1 MSFETNEILQKL
13 PKHLSDF
20 IIDQPFNEYTHRDHS
35 VWRYVMRQNV
45 RFLGK
50 VAHGSYLEGLKQ
62 TGISIDTIPHMYG
75 MNRILKEIGWAAVA
89 VDGFIPPQ
97 AFMEFQAYKVLVIAA
112 DIRNLEHIKYT
123 PAPDILHEAAGHA
136 PIIADPEYAEYLRRF
151 GVVGSK
157 AFSSKKDYEL
167 YEAIRHL
174 SIIKENP
181 STGEADIKEAE
192 AHIEHLSK
200 NMGKPSEMALLRN
213 LHWWT
218 VEYGLIGTPDDIK
231 IYGAGLL
238 SSIGESKECIKDSV
252 KKLPYTLEAQH
263 QDFDITTMQPQLYVT
278 PDFKHLNKV
287 LDEFEATMAYSKGG
301 AYALEIAIESENV
314 ATVEIDNSI
323 QISGT
328 VESFKSYKGEP
339 CFVKFSS
346 PTQLCF
352 SNAELKGHG
361 KDFHA
366 HGYST
371 PIGIPSSINGVG
383 FAGIDFSD
391 LVSKSVVMKYQCGIE
406 IEGTLVQVLDVGETK
421 LLKFQ
426 NAKATNGE
434 EILFLPEW
442 GDYDIIIG
450 KQVSTA
456 YYGPADP
463 EAYGWGFESP
473 KEKTQKINYSEAQK
487 QIHSFYGELKLFR
500 DNNTVDLDCLS
511 EIYSKVHQQEP
522 NEWLLF
528 LEIYELLVMDESTEA
543 TQLKDSVHKHL
554 IQLKEHS
561 REFNE
566 LISDGLDAAKNESL
580 VTEQ

>member
-1 MSFETNEILQKL
+1 MSFQTNEILEKL

-20 IIDQPFNEYTHRDHS
+20 IIDQPFNEYTQRDHS

-62 TGISIDTIPHMYG
+62 TGISIETIPHMYG

-181 STGEADIKEAE
+181 STIEKDIKEAE
-192 AHIEHLSK
+192 EHIEYLSN

-238 SSIGESKECIKDSV
+238 SSIGESKECIKDTV
-252 KKLPYTLEAQH
+252 KKLLYSLDAQH

-301 AYALEIAIESENV
+301 AYALDIAIESENV

-323 QISGT
+323 QISGI
-328 VESFKSYKGEP
+328 VDSFKSYKDEP

-352 SNAELKGHG
+352 SNTELKGHG

-371 PIGIPSSINGVG
+371 PVGVPSTINGVAYIG
-383 FAGIDFSD
+383 VDFSD
-391 LVSKSVVMKYQCGIE
+391 LVSKKVLMQYESGIE
-406 IEGTLVQVLDVGETK
+406 IEGVLVQVLEVGDTK

-426 NAKATNGE
+426 EAKATYGE
-434 EILFLPEW
+434 EVLFLPDW

-450 KQVSTA
+450 KKVTTA

-473 KEKTQKINYSEAQK
+473 KEKTQKIHYSEAQK
-487 QIHSFYGELKLFR
+487 QIHVFYGELRSFR
-500 DNNTVDLDCLS
+500 DNNKLDVKRLND
-511 EIYSKVHQQEP
+511 IYNKVIKQEP

-528 LEIYELLVMDESTEA
+528 LEIYELLVAEETSEA
-543 TQLKDSVHKHL
+543 ISLKDAVHKYLVQLKD
-554 IQLKEHS
+554 HS
-561 REFNE
+561 IEFNE
-566 LISDGLDAAKNESL
+566 LITDGLEAAQKENL
-580 VTEQ
+580 VIEP